1 MMNVLINHTTFWTY
15 WKPIWLS
22 SIIIMMIFV
31 SLYFIQKHVTI
42 DSNKVGD
49 LVIKYFPKLLSA
61 IIMVVGIFFMNAK
74 TFDFDSI
81 TREKNQLIL
90 SHKKWLSMNPTIID
104 IQNVQTIKKCRMSV
118 RGIKKAMVLQI
129 VLSNDVYT
137 SEIIHD
143 VEKVSKNLAYD
154 LHLQFSSGE
163 LCEYRK

>member
-1 MMNVLINHTTFWTY
+1 
-15 WKPIWLS
+15 
-22 SIIIMMIFV
+22 MIFV